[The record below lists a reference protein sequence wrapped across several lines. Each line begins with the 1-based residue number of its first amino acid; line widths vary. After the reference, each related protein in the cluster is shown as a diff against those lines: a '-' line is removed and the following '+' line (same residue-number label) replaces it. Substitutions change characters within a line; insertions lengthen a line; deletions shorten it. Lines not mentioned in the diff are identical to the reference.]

1 VLSITEVVPM
11 CVQMRA
17 NVGLAN
23 KTQMFGPLF
32 LKQARN
38 ISFHIT
44 TAPFVLLE
52 TVRLCS

>member
-1 VLSITEVVPM
+1 MLSITEVVPM